1 MESLK
6 QVFNECTSGYTKI
19 EDLQIDRQYRIL
31 EFERVST
38 QYGSAIMLHLE
49 GLIVEGVLTVYLPRR
64 YNAVISDEMMAAYNN
79 EDNQQRLH
87 LVRRPAL
94 GESKYSPL
102 EIV

>member
-19 EDLQIDRQYRIL
+19 ADLEIDRKYRIL

-49 GLIVEGVLTVYLPRR
+49 GFMGEGELTVYLPRR
-64 YNAVISDEMMAAYNN
+64 YNAVISDEMMAEYNDGEN
-79 EDNQQRLH
+79 QRLH
-87 LVRRPAL
+87 LVKRPAT